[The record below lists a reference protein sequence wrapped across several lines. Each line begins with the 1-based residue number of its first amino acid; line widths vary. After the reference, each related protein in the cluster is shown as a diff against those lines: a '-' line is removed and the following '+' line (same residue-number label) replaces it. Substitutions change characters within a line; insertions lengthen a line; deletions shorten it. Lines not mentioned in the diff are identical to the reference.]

1 MKDQSMLKSSIIILS
16 LAAAIAA
23 ATPTTGYAQSGA
35 TEIREE
41 QIYRSGTN
49 AMNSEQWQ
57 NAIDQFSQI
66 KGSRIDAATYW
77 KAYAQNKLGQRAAAL
92 EAIAL
97 LIRQYPRS
105 TWVNEARALE
115 IEIRGASGQA
125 APAAATG
132 GDEELKLLALNSL
145 MNGDAEQAVPLLEKL
160 LDSSQSTKL
169 KDRALFVLSQSSS
182 SRAQDVLA
190 GIARGQVHPD
200 LQMKA
205 IQYLGVSG
213 KKKALSDIYA
223 SGSTEAKRAVL
234 KAMGVG
240 GAKDELLAAARSE
253 RDPQLRKEA
262 FRGLAVAGGQE
273 QLRQLY
279 KEATD
284 AETKRE
290 LLRTAVVT
298 GDQELL
304 TSAMNDSDNEVQR
317 EAIRSLGVTGN
328 NATANTILL
337 NTYNAAKNP
346 GSRRAAIDALFVRGA
361 AHELIELAKKET
373 DPEMKKQLVSKL
385 SVMNN
390 KEATDYLLQ
399 LLEK

>member
-1 MKDQSMLKSSIIILS
+1 MLKLSIIILM

-23 ATPTTGYAQSGA
+23 AVPSIGYAQTPA
-35 TEIREE
+35 AALHEE
-41 QIYRSGTN
+41 ELYRSGKS
-49 AMNSEQWQ
+49 AMDSEQWQ
-57 NAIDQFSQI
+57 NAIGQFSQI
-66 KGSRIDAATYW
+66 KGSLVDAATYW
-77 KAYAQNKLGQRAAAL
+77 KAYSQNKLGQRAAAL
-92 EAIAL
+92 EALAL

-105 TWVNEARALE
+105 TWINDAKALE
-115 IEIRGASGQA
+115 IEIHGASGQA
-125 APAAATG
+125 APAAAAAG

-145 MNGDAEQAVPLLEKL
+145 MTMDAEQAVPLLEKL
-160 LDSSQSTKL
+160 LDGSQSTKM

-182 SRAQDVLA
+182 TRAQDVLA
-190 GIARGQVHPD
+190 GIARGQAHPD

-205 IQYLGVSG
+205 IQYLGISG
-213 KKKALSDIYA
+213 KKKLLSDIYP
-223 SGSTEAKRAVL
+223 GLNTEAKRAVL
-234 KAMGVG
+234 KSFGVA

-262 FRGLAVAGGQE
+262 IRGLAIAGGQE

-284 AETKRE
+284 ADTKRE

-304 TSAMNDSDNEVQR
+304 TNAMNDSDNEVKR
-317 EAIRSLGVTGN
+317 EAIRSLGVTGG
-328 NATANTILL
+328 ANSVSILV
-337 NTYNAAKNP
+337 NTYNAAKDP
-346 GSRRAAIDALFVRGA
+346 ISRRGAIDALFVHGA
-361 AHELIELAKKET
+361 AHELVELAKKET

-385 SVMNN
+385 SIMNN